1 MATLGIALAAN
12 SAWLLLGMVP
22 PLLYLELVVIP
33 REEAALQREFG
44 DAFTRYCEDTP
55 RCVGVCIPC
64 YASLC
69 GWWEHH
75 QYVELAV
82 SVSAEPACSCCARTS
97 GKVPILHLC
106 AMLHAGGSSASATAS
121 GADHRADGCG
131 HRCRQPRTWA
141 KLELRH
147 AWHMVPPLVDTPR
160 RCSHSLP
167 VVYGCT
173 CCMSFFAPCYSMSV
187 SCMHAGQ

>member
-1 MATLGIALAAN
+1 MLGTALAAN

-44 DAFTRYCEDTP
+44 DAFSRYCEDTP

-75 QYVELAV
+75 QYGGAGCQFWCRASLQ
-82 SVSAEPACSCCARTS
+82 
-97 GKVPILHLC
+97 LLC
-106 AMLHAGGSSASATAS
+106 PH
-121 GADHRADGCG
+121 
-131 HRCRQPRTWA
+131 
-141 KLELRH
+141 
-147 AWHMVPPLVDTPR
+147 
-160 RCSHSLP
+160 
-167 VVYGCT
+167 
-173 CCMSFFAPCYSMSV
+173 
-187 SCMHAGQ
+187 